1 MIPFVNLHSH
11 HFAQSEQ
18 EIGLYNLLFTEL
30 DLLKEQQGYYSLGIH
45 PWFYQTETEQVELQL
60 MRDLLS
66 HPSLK
71 AIGECGLDRT
81 IAVPITEQERVF
93 EAQLYLAQAAQKPV
107 IIHCVKAFPELI
119 SLKKRLKISIPMIV
133 HGYNNNLTIAGQLL
147 QNGFYLS
154 LGAAL
159 LTPASNACRVI
170 GLIPPERLFLETDDR
185 AISIST
191 IFAAAS
197 RQLNV
202 LLDDLNKQ
210 CYRNFEA
217 IFMTDIQ

>member
-11 HFAQSEQ
+11 HFTQSEQ
-18 EIGLYNLLFTEL
+18 EIGLYNLQFTEL

-60 MRDLLS
+60 IRNSLR

-81 IAVPITEQERVF
+81 IAMPMTQQERVF
-93 EAQLYLAQAAQKPV
+93 ESQLCLAQEAQKPI

-119 SLKKRLKISIPMIV
+119 SLKKRLKISIPLIV

-154 LGAAL
+154 FGAAL
-159 LTPASNACRVI
+159 LNPTSNACKV
-170 GLIPPERLFLETDDR
+170 LKLMPSERLFLETDDR

-191 IFAAAS
+191 IFAVAS
-197 RQLNV
+197 TQLNV
-202 LLDDLNKQ
+202 SIDNLKQQ
-210 CYRNFEA
+210 CYQNFEA
-217 IFMTDIQ
+217 IFRIEA

>member
-11 HFAQSEQ
+11 HFTQSEQ
-18 EIGLYNLLFTEL
+18 EIGLYNLLFTEI

-93 EAQLYLAQAAQKPV
+93 ESQLYLAQRGA
-107 IIHCVKAFPELI
+107 KAYYY
-119 SLKKRLKISIPMIV
+119 SL
-133 HGYNNNLTIAGQLL
+133 
-147 QNGFYLS
+147 
-154 LGAAL
+154 
-159 LTPASNACRVI
+159 
-170 GLIPPERLFLETDDR
+170 
-185 AISIST
+185 
-191 IFAAAS
+191 
-197 RQLNV
+197 
-202 LLDDLNKQ
+202 
-210 CYRNFEA
+210 
-217 IFMTDIQ
+217 